1 MTLVINLSPELEA
14 QLREKAIHQGQDVN
28 IVVGSILTSVLE
40 SESHEFSTNLPII
53 NAEQAVKNKAA
64 IDLLDSW
71 LGDDEDAAEHEQTW
85 AFLKTALDEDRLS
98 DRPLFL

>member
-1 MTLVINLSPELEA
+1 MTLVVNLSPELEDR
-14 QLREKAIHQGQDVN
+14 LREKAIRQGQDIN
-28 IVVGSILTSVLE
+28 IVAAKLLTSVLE
-40 SESHEFSTNLPII
+40 SESHNFSVTSPIV
-53 NAEQAVKNKAA
+53 NAEQALKNQAA

-71 LGDDEDAAEHEQTW
+71 LGNDEDAAEHEQTW

>member
-1 MTLVINLSPELEA
+1 MTLVVNLSPKLEE
-14 QLREKAIHQGQDVN
+14 QLREKAIRQGQD
-28 IVVGSILTSVLE
+28 IDTVVARLLTSILE
-40 SESHEFSTNLPII
+40 SESPDLSVTSPII
-53 NAEQAVKNKAA
+53 NAEQALKNQAA

-71 LGDDEDAAEHEQTW
+71 LGNDEDAAEHEQTW

>member
-1 MTLVINLSPELEA
+1 MTLVVNLSPKLEE
-14 QLREKAIHQGQDVN
+14 QLREKAIRQGQD
-28 IVVGSILTSVLE
+28 IDTVVARLLTSILE
-40 SESHEFSTNLPII
+40 SESPDLSVTSPII
-53 NAEQAVKNKAA
+53 NAEQALKNQAA

-71 LGDDEDAAEHEQTW
+71 LGNDEDAGEHEQTW